1 MFQGVIII
9 KFINQ
14 VFNGIDSMTE
24 HGLTPREG
32 QENLMLDIAQA
43 MEENQVLIAEAGVGI
58 GKSFAYLMPGLIRSW
73 QTGKP
78 LIVSSSSIQLTEQLV
93 SDVEKVGQI
102 LSKPFTYTVG
112 KGRTNYSCF
121 KRYES
126 GSSRFKKDFSSIGAL
141 QEAWGG
147 EELTP
152 SEKRGLQV
160 ESCLFN
166 RCELRHACEFYTMRQ
181 RLAGRGG
188 SSVDC
193 LIVNHNLLVE
203 DLRQKLSG
211 RKGLIE
217 EGHATVID
225 EAHKFED
232 VVRDALNTK
241 LSHHDVKKLRRLVED
256 VRLKRFDIVSLER
269 DLLDLFDTFYTYL
282 SSKYGREAEYVLDNR
297 LDIADVVHGT
307 REMMNKV
314 LINLGALLEALT
326 YHDYDDSREDLYE
339 ETVTLAE
346 TFHTYLDSL
355 LTERSVYWAVYERE
369 FSRRGLFLCSAP
381 KNIDKFIQKLLFG
394 RGNSVILTSAT
405 LGTGDKTTD
414 LKKYYGYQ
422 RRTLG
427 LPVRTEYSDPQP
439 SPYDYKSNTRLY
451 VPREEIDVRTDES
464 IESIAS
470 EIKRLADVFEG
481 KTLVLFTSKRQL
493 DQVDLL
499 LQEKS
504 QDAAWTLMRQDGTKS
519 VRTLQKEFTDGGGKV
534 LLATGSFWEG
544 VNIKGNALSCLIVV
558 RLPYPVPDPVIQH
571 KTTLIPGTVE
581 DEMMIK
587 LKQGTGRLIRS
598 EEDMG
603 VVAILDSRIIR
614 RPEILSSLAFGPM
627 LRDIQDVEAFVEG
640 EMDHYL
646 DSKKITTMV
655 EY

>member
-1 MFQGVIII
+1 
-9 KFINQ
+9 
-14 VFNGIDSMTE
+14 MTE

-43 MEENQVLIAEAGVGI
+43 MEENKVLIAEAGVGI

-102 LSKPFTYTVG
+102 LSKSLTHTVG

-126 GSSRFKKDFSSIGAL
+126 GSSRFKGEFSSIGAL
-141 QEAWGG
+141 QEAWDG
-147 EELTP
+147 EGLTI
-152 SEKRGLQV
+152 SERRGLQV

-166 RCELRHACEFYTMRQ
+166 RCELRHACDFYTMRQ

-217 EGHATVID
+217 DGHTIVID
-225 EAHKFED
+225 EAHKLED

-241 LSHHDVKKLRRLVED
+241 LSNHDVKKLRRLVED
-256 VRLKRFDIVSLER
+256 VRLKRYDIVSLER
-269 DLLDLFDTFYTYL
+269 DLLDLFDTFYTNL
-282 SSKYGREAEYVLDNR
+282 ASRYGREAEYVLDNR
-297 LDIADVVHGT
+297 LDITDVVHGT
-307 REMMNKV
+307 RKRIEKV
-314 LINLGALLEALT
+314 LLDLDALRDALT

-339 ETVTLAE
+339 ETVTLTE

-355 LTERSVYWAVYERE
+355 LMERSVYWAVYERE
-369 FSRRGLFLCSAP
+369 FSRKGLFLCSAP
-381 KNIDKFIQKLLFG
+381 KNIDKSIRELLFG
-394 RGNSVILTSAT
+394 RGNAVILTSAT
-405 LGTGDKTTD
+405 LGTGDETTN
-414 LKKYYGYQ
+414 LEKYYGYQ

-427 LPVRTEYSDPQP
+427 LPARTEYSDPQP
-439 SPYDYKSNTRLY
+439 SPYDYESNTRLY
-451 VPREEIDVRTDES
+451 VPTEEIDVRADES

-470 EIKRLADVFEG
+470 EIKRLADVFGG

-493 DQVDLL
+493 DQVDLV
-499 LQEKS
+499 LQETS
-504 QDAAWTLMRQDGTKS
+504 QDSAWTLMRQDGKKS

-544 VNIKGNALSCLIVV
+544 VNIKGSALACLVVV

-571 KTTLIPGTVE
+571 KATLIPGTVE

-603 VVAILDSRIIR
+603 VVAILDDRIIR
-614 RPEILSSLAFGPM
+614 RPGILRSLAFGPM
-627 LRDIQDVEAFVEG
+627 LRDLQDVEVFVKG

-646 DSKKITTMV
+646 GSKKITAMV
-655 EY
+655 ES